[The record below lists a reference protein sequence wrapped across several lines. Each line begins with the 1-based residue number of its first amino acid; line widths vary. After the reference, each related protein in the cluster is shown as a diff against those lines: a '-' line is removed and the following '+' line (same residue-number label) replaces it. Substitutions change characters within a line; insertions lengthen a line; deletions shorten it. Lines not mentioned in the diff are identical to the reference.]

1 MSREDTELQKCQ
13 LALASL
19 QKKYHKLEVKC
30 DEEYMEI
37 ETDLI
42 RLQRAYNKL
51 EGIEEELRIM
61 AEQQNDML
69 RASKRVGRSRELEF
83 VKTQPKISTPSPREP
98 KLRFKKKVTIYPIKK
113 RSPKRKTNSP

>member
-1 MSREDTELQKCQ
+1 
-13 LALASL
+13 
-19 QKKYHKLEVKC
+19 
-30 DEEYMEI
+30 MEI